1 MKIARGISSAVI
13 AALLLSSLTLVTQP
27 SQAQQQL
34 PDLVVVDV
42 WESGSQI
49 CYTTKNIGDGSVGSA
64 AAPAT
69 FYNALSIDGQQ
80 VATDKVS
87 DIILAP
93 EGQINRCFDY
103 QWQMTQPQHTIEVC
117 ADWGQN
123 MVEESNENNNCLQE
137 IWTQDLPDLIVEKIE
152 CGPGNKLAVTT
163 KNIGS
168 AALPAGWT
176 ALVKVYFNGQEKG
189 FFDLGSP
196 TSTTGGGIENPGGS
210 SYYLL
215 AWDITGQVTVLVN
228 VDFTNSVTE
237 SNEQNNSDTEVIA
250 PAPTPTP
257 TPKPT
262 PTPTPKPTPTPTPTL
277 TPTTTAPPTPTPKP
291 TPSPTPT
298 RIQITSG
305 PNVYQITQ
313 TSATICWETN
323 QDSDSVVKYDNRSG
337 KYESIREDL
346 MLVRQHCLNLTELDP
361 ATTYHFIVESTDS
374 SGNKVR
380 SHDLSFDTLSPPDKE
395 KPSLYIQVPDTLS
408 GKAVISAD
416 VSDNIGVDRVV
427 FLLDGKPMFTDFSA
441 PFKWEC
447 NTLGLDE
454 GDHTLAAQAFDVRGN
469 TIEVKKDSI
478 IRRPPIDPTAPT
490 ITFINPRHGDSVSGS
505 VPIESLIE
513 DPAGYLQE
521 AEMYIDGVLVRRWVY
536 TPFITV
542 LSEGEIE
549 FVHNPPTSSLSFIYL
564 WDTTGLDFDSEHLI
578 EVRARDDS
586 DNYAYNSIQVRKP
599 PLEALFPD
607 LIYTPP
613 EIIDFQVTRNVV
625 RGTNGNWF
633 EVWLNITNTG
643 NVAVGN
649 LQIRDACAGFQ
660 AIALSPDTT
669 VDYSHFYEESLITI
683 VPTMGELRPGE
694 TWTFLYHV
702 VPILFS
708 PYNLLT
714 NDEYVIGLSRSGW
727 RPQVLCIHGGRT
739 YQHFIELPYAPAH
752 EDLDG
757 DGRNELD
764 ITFKS
769 ADYLIVTSEVLLRDA
784 DFASVDLL
792 LQRAAT
798 LAREKRGVLGYW
810 YPSPYAYDSWQY
822 AYTQIKEYITPV
834 VPDSSS
840 NRGYWASRLSDAFS
854 HPDVQDAY
862 LLILGEWEV
871 IPSPT
876 YNVRDLNIRWS
887 DGGRTDTVKLSD
899 NYFADTVGN
908 DKVPDLIVGRII
920 GNTPQALMKP
930 IEASLEAMM
939 GRGFDRVSAVVL
951 SGYEVWSGDSFVHNA
966 ENTAGDLADQ
976 GVSCDI
982 LHWGNFI
989 EHGWGLPLT
998 NYDAFALGD
1007 VDGDGIDEVI
1017 IAKDEESKIY
1027 IYEPADR
1034 SLVGEFACEFT
1045 RYDGLATANLDRDAE
1060 DEIVIARDDDR
1071 MIYVYEANGDLVDSC
1086 SAYFNNW
1093 DAVATGD
1100 ILGDSKDEI
1109 VTVSEHNNDVHIYK
1123 LIDTRI
1129 WGREGWELWEEDTW
1143 ELDINFTRHDY
1154 FAVGNVMEDATSK
1167 DELVIARNDNDEI
1180 YLYRADGRQLDHF
1193 DARFT
1198 PYDGLAIGDVDD
1210 DGMDEMVVIIDE
1222 DNKIYIYQD
1231 NGWTKSQMYS
1241 RFFDDWFHGIRY
1253 TASDTRHDG
1262 FAIGSV
1268 IPGENPK
1275 ISILHIR
1282 DGWGSFGVLAS
1293 TWSDADEW
1301 ANERLG
1307 RYADDAS
1314 IITVSGHGNPGGASP
1329 IGCSLAHLWSDF
1341 LQHPFVFSMSCL
1353 TGDYRGVTFGEC
1365 LFDHGAAVFIG
1376 STEVSPCSNNK
1387 ETIRKY
1393 FDDSFGHYW
1402 NVWSERAGKAFT
1414 EYERHRATQGNWWKF
1429 WVYEYNYYGDPK
1441 FPTGG

>member
-1 MKIARGISSAVI
+1 MKTVRSVYAVLI
-13 AALLLSSLTLVTQP
+13 VTLLVSSLTLIPQP
-27 SQAQQQL
+27 SQAEQQL

-49 CYTTKNIGDGSVGSA
+49 CYTIKNIGEGSAGSA

-69 FYNALSIDGQQ
+69 FCNALYIDDLQQ
-80 VATDKVS
+80 LVEMQEVTN
-87 DIILAP
+87 IILGP
-93 EGQINRCFDY
+93 EEQIDRCFNY
-103 QWQMTQPQHTIEVC
+103 QWQMTEPQHTIEVC
-117 ADWGQN
+117 ADWGQS
-123 MVEESNENNNCLQE
+123 MIEESNENNNCLQE
-137 IWTQDLPDLIVEKIE
+137 VWTQALPDLIVEKIE
-152 CGPGNKLAVTT
+152 CGSGNKLAVTV

-168 AALPAGWT
+168 AVLPVGWLALA
-176 ALVKVYFNGQEKG
+176 KVNFDDNEKG
-189 FFDLGSP
+189 FFNLGSP
-196 TSTTGGGIENPGGS
+196 TSTTGGGIANPGGS

-215 AWDITGQVTVLVN
+215 AWDITGPVTVTVLA
-228 VDFTNSVTE
+228 DHTNDITE
-237 SNEQNNSDTEVIA
+237 SNEQNNSKSEPLEPEPT
-250 PAPTPTP
+250 PSPSPMPTSTPMPTPTP
-257 TPKPT
+257 TPSPTLT
-262 PTPTPKPTPTPTPTL
+262 PTLSPTPTPTPT
-277 TPTTTAPPTPTPKP
+277 
-291 TPSPTPT
+291 PT
-298 RIQITSG
+298 RLQITSG
-305 PNVYQITQ
+305 PNVSQITQ
-313 TSATICWETN
+313 TSATICWETD
-323 QDSDSVVKYDNRSG
+323 QDSDSLVRYDNRSG
-337 KYESIREDL
+337 KYGAVVEDHN
-346 MLVRQHCLNLTELDP
+346 LVKDHCLNLTELKA
-361 ATTYHFIVESTDS
+361 ATTYHFVVESTDS
-374 SGNKVR
+374 SGSKVR
-380 SHDLSFDTLSPPDKE
+380 SRDLSFETLSPPDE
-395 KPSLYIQVPDTLS
+395 QKPSLSLLVPDTLS

-416 VSDNIGVDRVV
+416 ASDNIGVDRVV

-441 PFKWEC
+441 PFEWEC
-447 NTLGLDE
+447 DTSDLDE
-454 GDHTLAAQAFDVRGN
+454 GDHILAAQAFDVRGN
-469 TIEVKKDSI
+469 TIEVEKDSI
-478 IRRPPIDPTAPT
+478 IRRPPVDPTAPA
-490 ITFINPRHGDSVSGS
+490 ITFLNPHHGDSVSGA
-505 VPIESLIE
+505 VRIESLIE
-513 DPAGYLQE
+513 DPAGYIQE
-521 AEMYIDGVLVRRWVY
+521 AEMYIDGILVRRWVY
-536 TPFITV
+536 TPFVTV
-542 LSEGEIE
+542 LSEGELE
-549 FVHNPPTSSLSFIYL
+549 VVPNPPTSSLSLIYL
-564 WDTTGLDFDSEHLI
+564 WDTMGLDFDSEHLI
-578 EVRARDDS
+578 EVRACDDS
-586 DNYAYNSIQVRKP
+586 DNYAYNSIQVTKP

-613 EIIDFQVTRNVV
+613 EIVDFQVTRNVV

-660 AIALSPDTT
+660 AIALSLDTT
-669 VDYSHFYEESLITI
+669 VDYQHFYEESQITI
-683 VPTMGELRPGE
+683 IPTMGELRPGE

-708 PYNLLT
+708 PHNPLS
-714 NDEYVIGLSRSGW
+714 DGEYVIGLSRSGW
-727 RPQVLCIHGGRT
+727 RPQVLCIHGGST

-752 EDLDG
+752 EDPDG
-757 DGRNELD
+757 DGLNELD
-764 ITFKS
+764 STFKS

-784 DFASVDLL
+784 DFAGVDLL
-792 LQRAAT
+792 LQKAAT

-810 YPSPYAYDSWQY
+810 YPSPYEYDSWQY
-822 AYTQIKEYITPV
+822 AYTQIKEYITPG

-876 YNVRDLNIRWS
+876 YNVRHLDIRWTG
-887 DGGRTDTVKLSD
+887 GGRTDTVKLTD
-899 NYFADTVGN
+899 NYFADTVGS

-930 IEASLEAMM
+930 IEASLDVMT
-939 GRGFDRVSAVVL
+939 GHGFDRVSAVVA
-951 SGYEVWSGDSFVHNA
+951 SGYEVGSGDSFVHNA
-966 ENTAGDLADQ
+966 ENVAGDLVDQ

-982 LHWGNFI
+982 LHWSNFI

-1034 SLVGEFACEFT
+1034 SLVGEFTCEFT
-1045 RYDGLATANLDRDAE
+1045 RYDGLATGNLDRDGR
-1060 DEIVIARDDDR
+1060 DEIVVARDDDN

-1100 ILGDSKDEI
+1100 VLGDSKDEI
-1109 VTVSEHNNDVHIYK
+1109 VTVSKDGDYVRIYK

-1129 WGREGWELWEEDTW
+1129 WGREGWELWDEDTW
-1143 ELDINFTRHDY
+1143 ELDIDFTRHDC
-1154 FAVGNVMEDATSK
+1154 FAIGNVLGDDTSK

-1180 YLYRADGRQLDHF
+1180 YLYRADGWQLDHF

-1198 PYDGLAIGDVDD
+1198 SYDGLAIGDVDD
-1210 DGMDEMVVIIDE
+1210 DNMDEMVVIIDE
-1222 DNKIYIYQD
+1222 DDKIYIYQD
-1231 NGWTKSQMYS
+1231 NGWTKSRMYS

-1262 FAIGSV
+1262 LAIGNV

-1282 DGWGSFGVLAS
+1282 DGWGSFGVFAS
-1293 TWSDADEW
+1293 TWSDADGW

-1307 RYADDAS
+1307 RSADDAS
-1314 IITVSGHGNPGGASP
+1314 IITVSGHGNSGGASP
-1329 IGCSLAHLWSDF
+1329 IGCDWAHLWGDF

-1376 STEVSPCSNNK
+1376 STEVSPCSNNR

-1414 EYERHRATQGNWWKF
+1414 EYERRRATQGNLWKF